1 MKKLGIVAGRG
12 TLPLM
17 LIKAC
22 QEQKRPFYVLALK
35 DHAEPELYSDDL
47 PLSWI
52 RLGDVGKAIQIAHEN
67 KVEEIIMIGAVRRP
81 TFSELR
87 PDWRGVKFFA
97 KAGIK
102 ALGDDGIL
110 KAAIEE
116 IEKEGFSVVGAD
128 SVLKDCLSTLGLYG
142 KVKPDKQALKDIAK
156 GYQVA
161 KILGQADVGQSVV
174 IADGLVLSVEAIEGT
189 DALIMRSA
197 SLARSKVKP
206 VLVKV
211 KKPKQETR
219 ADLPTIGT
227 QTVINAFSSG
237 FAGIAVEAG
246 SAFVVDREAVVK
258 KADELGLFVI
268 GIDETCLKNAD

>member
-12 TLPLM
+12 ELPLM

-22 QEQKRPFYVLALK
+22 QEQNRPFHVLALK
-35 DHAEPELYSDDL
+35 DHADPELYAPDL
-47 PLSWI
+47 PISWI
-52 RLGDVGKAIQIAHEN
+52 RLGDVGKGLRIAHDN
-67 KVEEIIMIGAVRRP
+67 KIEEIVMIGAVRRP
-81 TFSELR
+81 SFSQIR

-97 KAGIK
+97 KAGLK

-110 KAAIEE
+110 KAAIDEL
-116 IEKEGFSVVGAD
+116 EKEGFTVIGAD
-128 SVLKDCLSTLGLYG
+128 SILKDSMSTLGLYG

-174 IADGLVLSVEAIEGT
+174 VADGLVLGVEAIEGT
-189 DALIMRSA
+189 DALIMRSG
-197 SLARSKVKP
+197 SLARSDVKP

-227 QTVINAFSSG
+227 QTVINAFSAG

-246 SAFVVDREAVVK
+246 SAFVVDRSAVIK
-258 KADELGLFVI
+258 KADELGIFVL
-268 GIDETCLKNAD
+268 GIDETCQQNAE